1 MGRGLAR
8 GSARVGVV
16 GGLDV
21 SSPVASS
28 PPASRLTLAD
38 AKEAPATYAAL
49 WAVVAL
55 IMLYFIL

>member
-1 MGRGLAR
+1 MARGLAR

-21 SSPVASS
+21 SAPVASS
-28 PPASRLTLAD
+28 PPASRITLAE
-38 AKEAPATYAAL
+38 AKDAPATYAAL

-55 IMLYFIL
+55 VMLYFVL